1 MISFPLGVMAA
12 QNTLDV
18 LVHVRVVK
26 REPKIIYEKS
36 QNKSDIG
43 RWVTVKW
50 TDVGRTDAVL
60 VEVEKNVGMVFEP
73 HGNLQRI
80 ALDQIIE
87 KRDYLNAQ

>member
-1 MISFPLGVMAA
+1 MKK
-12 QNTLDV
+12 
-18 LVHVRVVK
+18 VK
-26 REPKIIYEKS
+26 I
-36 QNKSDIG
+36 NKSDIG

-80 ALDQIIE
+80 ELDQIIE